1 MKANRFK
8 LCKDSENKLKYL
20 NQYTKL
26 TRNLLL
32 RVGFCLSLNEKS
44 SIDPTRY
51 SQDGQELNRYT
62 LTGDYDI
69 GYISILKEWLCE
81 NDIPISDDKMEDYFR
96 AHLNRGA
103 MILSSRAKSLMDVVL
118 LADTNKTSA

>member
-8 LCKDSENKLKYL
+8 LCKDAENKLKYL
-20 NQYTKL
+20 SQHTRL

-44 SIDPTRY
+44 NIDPARY
-51 SQDGQELNRYT
+51 SEDGQELNRYT
-62 LTGDYDI
+62 LTGEYDI

-81 NDIPISDDKMEDYFR
+81 RNIQANDDKMEDYFR

-103 MILSSRAKSLMDVVL
+103 MILATRTRSLMDIVL
-118 LADTNKTSA
+118 LVDNKVSV